1 MEEGREILS
10 IDDALDKAMEYY
22 DIAKTENKMK
32 KTSIYINDGFI
43 RFSSY
48 TQSGGDHFEDTIFFP
63 KGSSTKD
70 IMKGLLERIKS
81 RCVAETLGR
90 GIWASSAHKI
100 VLGGTDNNGF
110 DFTIDIIPNDYHL
123 EWAKRMEARYN
134 NPYAYPDDQ
143 EIGEVVDLLNG
154 KTDSKEQ
161 NMKL

>member
-1 MEEGREILS
+1 MEEEREILS

-32 KTSIYINDGFI
+32 KISIYINDGFI

-48 TQSGGDHFEDTIFFP
+48 TQSGGDLFEDAIFFP

-81 RCVAETLGR
+81 RCVDETLSR

-110 DFTIDIIPNDYHL
+110 DFTIDIIPNNYHL

-134 NPYAYPDDQ
+134 NPNAYPDDQ

-154 KTDSKEQ
+154 KIDSKEQ
-161 NMKL
+161 DMTL

>member
-1 MEEGREILS
+1 MEAEREILS
-10 IDDALDKAMEYY
+10 IDDALDKAMEYFE
-22 DIAKTENKMK
+22 IAESENNRK
-32 KTSIYINDGFI
+32 SADIYINDGFI

-48 TQSGGDHFEDTIFFP
+48 TQSGGDLFEDAIFFP

-81 RCVAETLGR
+81 RCVDETLSR

-110 DFTIDIIPNDYHL
+110 DFTIDIIPNNYHL

-134 NPYAYPDDQ
+134 NPNAYPDDQ

-154 KTDSKEQ
+154 KIDSKEQ
-161 NMKL
+161 DMTL